1 VGCFSSRL
9 IRRLPMAD
17 LDSIRDVARGGVA
30 DRRASGA
37 VTSPLWN
44 KTVPEVDIAAGVT
57 QAQGARLAGK
67 EGA

>member
-1 VGCFSSRL
+1 
-9 IRRLPMAD
+9 MAD